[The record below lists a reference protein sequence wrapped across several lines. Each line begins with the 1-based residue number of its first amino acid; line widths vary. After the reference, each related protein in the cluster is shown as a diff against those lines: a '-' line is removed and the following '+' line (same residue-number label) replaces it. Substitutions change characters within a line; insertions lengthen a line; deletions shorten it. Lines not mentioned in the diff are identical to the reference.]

1 MERIWN
7 IINSDDFNFDLTNL
21 LIDLY
26 SKESLKYFKQLYFDE
41 EFIDSL
47 NHQQKNNLTKL
58 AAVIEYIGNRTDN
71 SVIYDWVYSSK
82 LKLEDPY
89 TPGLIEKDIHR
100 LKRIMSAP
108 VEFSN
113 RNVFYDEETLKP
125 I

>member
-47 NHQQKNNLTKL
+47 NHKQKNNLTKL
-58 AAVIEYIGNRTDN
+58 AAVIEYIGNKN
-71 SVIYDWVYSSK
+71 
-82 LKLEDPY
+82 
-89 TPGLIEKDIHR
+89 G
-100 LKRIMSAP
+100 
-108 VEFSN
+108 
-113 RNVFYDEETLKP
+113 
-125 I
+125 

>member
-26 SKESLKYFKQLYFDE
+26 SEDNNRYFQELYFDE
-41 EFIDSL
+41 KSIDSL
-47 NHQQKNNLTKL
+47 NQKQTDNLTKL

-71 SVIYDWVYSSK
+71 SVIYDWVYSPK
-82 LKLEDPY
+82 LKLKDPY
-89 TPGLIEKDIHR
+89 TPGLIEKDILR
-100 LKRIMSAP
+100 LKRIMFAP
-108 VEFSN
+108 MEFSN